1 MKVSQQNNV
10 MLSLIDKSRSLNS
23 AGWTTM
29 TNVAISNVAILID
42 HGLISD
48 TK

>member
-1 MKVSQQNNV
+1 MYHY
-10 MLSLIDKSRSLNS
+10 DKCSYLKCS
-23 AGWTTM
+23 AGCTTM